1 MSTQVAQKILSNPT
15 TNVNQLFALFIST
28 LNVGCSS
35 KTAEGLIE
43 RKF

>member
-15 TNVNQLFALFIST
+15 TNLHHLFALFIST
-28 LNVGCSS
+28 LNPCSS